1 MCIKTC
7 PLQNQCCHQPTAV
20 MPRIG
25 RPTPEEVAEYPREYA
40 VFTQIPGALE
50 GNVEPKVT

>member
-1 MCIKTC
+1 
-7 PLQNQCCHQPTAV
+7 

-25 RPTPEEVAEYPREYA
+25 RPTPEEVAQYPREYA

-50 GNVEPKVT
+50 GSVEAKVMQLLQKLKLTPEYCK